1 MVKGN
6 WEEQKGKLKQKISA
20 LLDNDLLF
28 EGGRRDEMLEKLQI
42 SFGKRREEILAIIAG
57 L

>member
-1 MVKGN
+1 MVKGS
-6 WEEQKGKLKQKISA
+6 WEEQKGKLKQKISV

-28 EGGRRDEMLEKLQI
+28 ESGRRDEMLEKLQI
-42 SFGKRREEILAIIAG
+42 SFGKRREEILAIIVG